1 MITHIH
7 KRIHYSLRCVIII
20 SMKEN
25 YTISVDS
32 NLLEVMREYYQPYL
46 INSDGE
52 YVDFMAKNNDVVI
65 TAYLSKK
72 ETKKVTFFGEEAL
85 KEARIWKPNYEPQ
98 EKKEAVKESWMFFD
112 DQIGSDEVGVGD
124 FLGPMIVVAAFV
136 SKKDISKLREYGIHD
151 SKKMTDKQ
159 ILEVGPKLVK
169 EFHFS
174 KLTLNNEKY
183 NEMLDKGENLNSM
196 KAKMHNRALL
206 NMHKEYEDV
215 INIFVDQFVQEST
228 YYKYLNDN
236 NEEQV
241 KDIIFKTKG
250 ESYFPCVALASVI
263 ARYSYLKEM
272 ERLSEQYGMKFP
284 FGASKRVTASAKDFF
299 EKYGLEE
306 FNKVAKKNFANY
318 REVVSIDLI

>member
-1 MITHIH
+1 
-7 KRIHYSLRCVIII
+7 
-20 SMKEN
+20 MKEN
-25 YTISVDS
+25 VTLTVDI
-32 NLLEVMREYYQPYL
+32 NQLTLMRDYYQPYFV
-46 INSDGE
+46 NAEGE
-52 YVDFMAKNNDVVI
+52 YIDFQAKINDLVI

-72 ETKKVTFFGEEAL
+72 QTKKVTFYGEDAI
-85 KEARIWKPNYEPQ
+85 KEAKIWKPDYEPQ
-98 EKKEAVKESWMFFD
+98 EKKESVKESWMFFE

-136 SKKDISKLREYGIHD
+136 SKYDIKKLREYGIHD

-159 ILEVGPKLVK
+159 ILEIGPTLVK

-174 KLTLNNEKY
+174 KLTLPNEKY

-206 NMHKEYEDV
+206 NMHKQYLDV
-215 INIFVDQFVQEST
+215 LNIFVDQFVQEST
-228 YYKYLNDN
+228 YYKYLNDAK
-236 NEEQV
+236 EEQV

-272 ERLSEQYGMKFP
+272 EKLSEQYGMVFP
-284 FGASKRVTASAKDFF
+284 FGAGKRVTEFAKEFF
-299 EKYGLEE
+299 NKFGEKELY
-306 FNKVAKKNFANY
+306 KVAKKNFANY
-318 REVVSIDLI
+318 REVISL

>member
-1 MITHIH
+1 
-7 KRIHYSLRCVIII
+7 
-20 SMKEN
+20 MKEN
-25 YTISVDS
+25 VTLTVDI
-32 NLLEVMREYYQPYL
+32 NQLTLMREYYQPYFV
-46 INSDGE
+46 NAEGE
-52 YVDFMAKNNDVVI
+52 YVDFQAKINDIVI

-72 ETKKVTFFGEEAL
+72 QTRKVTFYGEDVI
-85 KEARIWKPNYEPQ
+85 KEVKIWKPDYEPV
-98 EKKEAVKESWMFFD
+98 EKKETVTESWMFFE

-136 SKKDISKLREYGIHD
+136 SKFDIKKLREYGIHD

-159 ILEVGPKLVK
+159 ILEIGPTLVK

-174 KLTLNNEKY
+174 KLTLPNEKY

-206 NMHKEYEDV
+206 NMHKQYLDV
-215 INIFVDQFVQEST
+215 LNIFVDQFVQEST
-228 YYKYLNDN
+228 YYKYLNDAS
-236 NEEQV
+236 EEQV

-272 ERLSEQYGMKFP
+272 EKLSEQYGMNFP
-284 FGASKRVTASAKDFF
+284 FGAGKRVTEFAKEFF
-299 EKYGLEE
+299 NKFGEKELY
-306 FNKVAKKNFANY
+306 KVAKKNFANY
-318 REVVSIDLI
+318 REVISL

>member
-1 MITHIH
+1 
-7 KRIHYSLRCVIII
+7 
-20 SMKEN
+20 MKEN
-25 YTISVDS
+25 VTLTVDI
-32 NLLEVMREYYQPYL
+32 NQLTLMRDYYQPYFV
-46 INSDGE
+46 NAEGE
-52 YVDFMAKNNDVVI
+52 YVDFQAKINDIVI

-72 ETKKVTFFGEEAL
+72 QTKKVTFYGEDAI
-85 KEARIWKPNYEPQ
+85 KEVKIWKPDYEPV
-98 EKKEAVKESWMFFD
+98 EKKETVKESWMFFE

-136 SKKDISKLREYGIHD
+136 SKFDIKKLREYGIHD

-159 ILEVGPKLVK
+159 ILEIGPTLVK

-174 KLTLNNEKY
+174 KLTLPNEKY

-206 NMHKEYEDV
+206 NMHKQYLDV
-215 INIFVDQFVQEST
+215 LNIFVDQFVQENT
-228 YYKYLNDN
+228 YYKYLNDA

-272 ERLSEQYGMKFP
+272 EKLSEQYGMTFP
-284 FGASKRVTASAKDFF
+284 FGAGKRVTEFAKEFF
-299 EKYGLEE
+299 NKFGEKELY
-306 FNKVAKKNFANY
+306 KVAKKNFANY
-318 REVVSIDLI
+318 REVISL